1 MIFLS
6 IFLIGHH
13 KGQRKYNYSNSFV
26 ATTSNI
32 KFFNIA
38 KMIDDDAWKII
49 FNL

>member
-13 KGQRKYNYSNSFV
+13 DGQHKYNYSNSFV
-26 ATTSNI
+26 ATSNI

-38 KMIDDDAWKII
+38 IMIDDDAWKII